1 MGNGGPGGP
10 DASSTGGGENDRC
23 QCFGAPGLAPGPST
37 VSHRVSCRGPG
48 SPWGQIPWPSKG
60 VGWEEA
66 PQPPFGLG
74 CRECRG
80 RLGLT
85 VFFRFPAPSF
95 LPSFL
100 PSCHL
105 LLVLATSPAKTSI
118 ASAPGP
124 WTPGTSCAWQLSW
137 TPMCPTPWNTSS
149 TSSWRFAGRA
159 CSQVREGHPD
169 LDRGQKDLKP
179 GGGEGFQ
186 QKAARDREEGEGRE
200 ADPPRSTWSFV
211 DPPLPAPQR
220 VAQR

>member
-37 VSHRVSCRGPG
+37 VSRRVSCRGPG

-95 LPSFL
+95 LPFFL
-100 PSCHL
+100 P
-105 LLVLATSPAKTSI
+105 ATSSSFRPPPQQRQALLRH
-118 ASAPGP
+118 PGP
-124 WTPGTSCAWQLSW
+124 GLLEQAVPGNS
-137 TPMCPTPWNTSS
+137 P
-149 TSSWRFAGRA
+149 
-159 CSQVREGHPD
+159 GHRCVQPHGI
-169 LDRGQKDLKP
+169 RVQ
-179 GGGEGFQ
+179 
-186 QKAARDREEGEGRE
+186 
-200 ADPPRSTWSFV
+200 
-211 DPPLPAPQR
+211 LPAGDSRAVPAR
-220 VAQR
+220 R